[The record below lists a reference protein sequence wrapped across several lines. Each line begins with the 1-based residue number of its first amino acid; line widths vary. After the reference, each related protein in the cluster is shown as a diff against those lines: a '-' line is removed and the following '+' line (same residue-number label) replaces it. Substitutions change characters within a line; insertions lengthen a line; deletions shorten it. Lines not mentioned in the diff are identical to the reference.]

1 MNPALVAGCAAV
13 AGLVGLLL
21 PWLVRRLPEPENDES
36 VEGEAAKPLYVDLA
50 SRRGMA
56 WRSAVASAAGAAV
69 VVASVG
75 SDWWLVVLVPLV
87 PVCVALAFIDWHTR
101 LLPAVIVLPATAYA
115 VLAGL
120 AGWALTGDPD
130 DLVRAALGLVI
141 ARTAYWLLWFLH
153 SAGMGFGDVRL
164 SALLGFSLGHV
175 GWPELGVGMYSGFLI
190 FGVPGLL
197 LAVVKWDRA
206 LLKTAFPFGPFM
218 IAGALLGL
226 MIGPVVAD
234 ALIGG

>member
-1 MNPALVAGCAAV
+1 MTPALVAGCAVA
-13 AGLVGLLL
+13 AGLAGLLV
-21 PWLVRRLPEPENDES
+21 PWLVRRLPEPEQDES

-50 SRRGMA
+50 GRPGLA
-56 WRSAVASAAGAAV
+56 WRSGVASAGAAAV
-69 VVASVG
+69 VAASVG
-75 SDWWLVVLVPLV
+75 DDWWLVVLVPLV

-101 LLPAVIVLPATAYA
+101 LLPAVVVLPATAYA

-120 AGWALTGDPD
+120 AGWPVTGDPA
-130 DLVRAALGLVI
+130 DLVRAALGLLI
-141 ARTAYWLLWFLH
+141 ARSVYWLLWFLH

-164 SALLGFSLGHV
+164 AALLGFALGHV
-175 GWPELGVGMYSGFLI
+175 GWPEFGVGMYAGFLV

-197 LAVVKWDRA
+197 LAVVKWDRS

-226 MIGPVVAD
+226 VVGPVVTD
-234 ALIGG
+234 YLVGG

>member
-1 MNPALVAGCAAV
+1 VTPALVAGCAVA
-13 AGLVGLLL
+13 AGLAGLLV
-21 PWLVRRLPEPENDES
+21 PWLVRRLPEPEQDES

-50 SRRGMA
+50 GRPGLA
-56 WRSAVASAAGAAV
+56 WRSGLSSAGAAAV
-69 VVASVG
+69 VAASVG
-75 SDWWLVVLVPLV
+75 DDWWLVVLVPLV

-101 LLPAVIVLPATAYA
+101 LLPAVVVLPATAYA

-120 AGWALTGDPD
+120 AGWPVTGDPA
-130 DLVRAALGLVI
+130 DLVRAALGLLI
-141 ARTAYWLLWFLH
+141 ARSVYWLLWFLH

-164 SALLGFSLGHV
+164 AALLGFALGHV
-175 GWPELGVGMYSGFLI
+175 GWPEFGVGMYAGFLV

-197 LAVVKWDRA
+197 LAVVKWDRS

-226 MIGPVVAD
+226 VVGPVVTGY
-234 ALIGG
+234 LVGG

>member
-1 MNPALVAGCAAV
+1 VTPALVAGCAVA
-13 AGLVGLLL
+13 AGLAGLLV
-21 PWLVRRLPEPENDES
+21 PWLVRRLPEPEQDES

-50 SRRGMA
+50 GRPGLA
-56 WRSAVASAAGAAV
+56 WRSGVASAGAAAV
-69 VVASVG
+69 VAASVG
-75 SDWWLVVLVPLV
+75 DDWWLVVLVPLV

-101 LLPAVIVLPATAYA
+101 LLPAVVVLPATAYA

-120 AGWALTGDPD
+120 AGWPVTGDPA
-130 DLVRAALGLVI
+130 DLVRAALGLLI
-141 ARTAYWLLWFLH
+141 ARSVYWLLWFLH

-164 SALLGFSLGHV
+164 AALLGFALGHV
-175 GWPELGVGMYSGFLI
+175 GWPEFGVGMYAGFLV

-197 LAVVKWDRA
+197 LAVVKWDRS

-226 MIGPVVAD
+226 VVGPVVTD
-234 ALIGG
+234 YLVGG

>member
-1 MNPALVAGCAAV
+1 VTPALVAGCALA
-13 AGLVGLLL
+13 AGLAGLLV
-21 PWLVRRLPEPENDES
+21 PWLVRRLPEPEQDES

-50 SRRGMA
+50 GRPGLA
-56 WRSAVASAAGAAV
+56 WRSGVASAGAAAV
-69 VVASVG
+69 VAASVG
-75 SDWWLVVLVPLV
+75 DDWWLVVLVPLV

-101 LLPAVIVLPATAYA
+101 LLPAVVVLPATAYA

-120 AGWALTGDPD
+120 AGWPVTGDPA
-130 DLVRAALGLVI
+130 DLVRAALGLLI
-141 ARTAYWLLWFLH
+141 ARSVYWLLWFLH

-164 SALLGFSLGHV
+164 AALLGFALGHV
-175 GWPELGVGMYSGFLI
+175 GWPEFGVGMYAGFLV

-197 LAVVKWDRA
+197 LAVVKWDRS

-226 MIGPVVAD
+226 VVGPVVTGY
-234 ALIGG
+234 LVGG

>member
-1 MNPALVAGCAAV
+1 VTPALVAGCAVA
-13 AGLVGLLL
+13 AGLAGLLV
-21 PWLVRRLPEPENDES
+21 PWLVRRLPEPEQDES

-50 SRRGMA
+50 GRPGLA
-56 WRSAVASAAGAAV
+56 WRSGVASAGAAAV
-69 VVASVG
+69 VAASVG
-75 SDWWLVVLVPLV
+75 DDWWLVVLVPLV

-101 LLPAVIVLPATAYA
+101 LLPAVVVLPATAYA

-120 AGWALTGDPD
+120 AGWPVTGDPA
-130 DLVRAALGLVI
+130 DLVRAALGLLI
-141 ARTAYWLLWFLH
+141 ARSVYWLLWFLH

-164 SALLGFSLGHV
+164 AALLGFALGHV
-175 GWPELGVGMYSGFLI
+175 GWPEFGVGMYAGFLV

-197 LAVVKWDRA
+197 LAVVKWDRS

-226 MIGPVVAD
+226 VVGPVVTGY
-234 ALIGG
+234 LVGG

>member
-1 MNPALVAGCAAV
+1 VTPALVAGCAVA
-13 AGLVGLLL
+13 AGLAGLLV
-21 PWLVRRLPEPENDES
+21 PWLVRRLPEPEQDES

-50 SRRGMA
+50 GRRGLA

-120 AGWALTGDPD
+120 AGWPVTGDPA
-130 DLVRAALGLVI
+130 DLVRAALGLLI
-141 ARTAYWLLWFLH
+141 ARSVYWLLWFLH

-164 SALLGFSLGHV
+164 AALLGFALGHV
-175 GWPELGVGMYSGFLI
+175 GWPELGVGMYSGFLV

-197 LAVVKWDRA
+197 LAIVKWDRS

-226 MIGPVVAD
+226 AVGPVVTD
-234 ALIGG
+234 YLVGG